1 MRARLRRNILL
12 LPAVVASLYL
22 ASGIYYVPTDRQA
35 VKVRLG
41 RLLPERIQP
50 GLQYAFPYPLEEVV
64 LLRTNEAQRLTIGGT
79 DLDRALGVRVLTED
93 DSLLSGDQNLVQIRA
108 SIQYYIHDPG
118 RYLFRSQD
126 LPRVL
131 EVLLYRSL
139 TRAVAVRGVDDV
151 LTTGRIE
158 IQNRVREDLQN
169 ESDHLSLGVAV
180 TAVAL
185 EQVRP
190 PEQVRDSFLEV
201 ANAREDRNRIVQEA
215 RGYSSELLPR
225 TRGQAQE
232 NHQQARIYGREVVD
246 RAQGESQHF
255 LSLWGEYRRHP
266 NVTTARLF
274 LEAMEEILPRTR
286 KVILDDAGSQH
297 GLDLDIFALEE

>member
-1 MRARLRRNILL
+1 MRAWLRKHILL
-12 LPAVVASLYL
+12 LPAVLVALYL

-41 RLLPERIQP
+41 RLVPERIQP
-50 GLQYAFPYPLEEVV
+50 GLQYAYPYPLEQVI

-79 DLDRALGVRVLTED
+79 DLDRALGVRVLTEE
-93 DSLLSGDQNLVQIRA
+93 DSLLSGDQNLVRVRA
-108 SIQYYIHDPG
+108 SIQYYIQDPG

-139 TRAVAVRGVDDV
+139 SRAVVVRGVDDV

-158 IQNRVREDLQN
+158 IQNRVREDLQH
-169 ESDHLSLGVAV
+169 EADGLALGVAV
-180 TAVAL
+180 TGLAL

-190 PEQVRDSFLEV
+190 PEQVRDAFLEV

-232 NHQQARIYGREVVD
+232 DLQQARIYGREVVD
-246 RAQGESQHF
+246 RAEGESQHF

-266 NVTTARLF
+266 TVTKARLF

-286 KVILDDAGSQH
+286 KVILDDAGSKQ
-297 GLDLDIFALEE
+297 GLDLDIFALED

>member
-1 MRARLRRNILL
+1 MRAWLRRNILL
-12 LPAVVASLYL
+12 LPAVLVSLYL

-190 PEQVRDSFLEV
+190 PEQVRNSFLEV

-232 NHQQARIYGREVVD
+232 NLQQARIYGREAVD

>member
-1 MRARLRRNILL
+1 V
-12 LPAVVASLYL
+12 LPAVLASLYL

-79 DLDRALGVRVLTED
+79 DLDRALGVRVLSED
-93 DSLLSGDQNLVQIRA
+93 DSLLSGDQNLVQVRA
-108 SIQYYIHDPG
+108 SIQYYIQDPG
-118 RYLFRSQD
+118 PYLFRSQE

-131 EVLLYRSL
+131 EVLLYRCL
-139 TRAVAVRGVDDV
+139 TRAVAIRGVDDV

-158 IQNRVREDLQN
+158 IQNRVREDLQS
-169 ESDHLSLGVAV
+169 ESDHLALGVAV

-215 RGYSSELLPR
+215 RGYSSQLLPR

-232 NHQQARIYGREVVD
+232 NLQQARIYGREVVD
-246 RAQGESQHF
+246 RAEGESQHF